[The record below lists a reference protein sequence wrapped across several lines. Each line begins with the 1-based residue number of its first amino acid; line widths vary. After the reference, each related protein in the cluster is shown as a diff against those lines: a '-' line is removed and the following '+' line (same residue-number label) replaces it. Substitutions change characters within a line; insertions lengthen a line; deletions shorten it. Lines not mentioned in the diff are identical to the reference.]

1 MNKFF
6 TMLTGMGIGAG
17 LMYFNDPSRGRRRRA
32 LVRDQINSKIDQV
45 NDAVNVTINDMRNR
59 GQGLMYQARSMMQ
72 QQNDGDN
79 SQGALSPTGRVLM
92 ASGGGLLALYGKGR
106 GGLVGP
112 ILSLAGMGLLARGV
126 TNMNLRRFF
135 GLSRDR
141 DVITVQKAI
150 NINASPD
157 DLYTFWS
164 NYENFPR
171 FMEHVKEVR
180 DLGNGRSHW
189 VVDGPAGTK
198 VEWDAVITMEQ
209 ENHLISW
216 KSVDDSPVKN
226 EGFVRFD
233 PNYQGGTR
241 VTVQLKYTPPAGV
254 VGHAVATMF
263 GSNPKQE
270 MDDDLGR
277 LKTLFETGK
286 TKVKGERRT
295 GSDLAQATS

>member
-1 MNKFF
+1 
-6 TMLTGMGIGAG
+6 
-17 LMYFNDPSRGRRRRA
+17 MYFYDPSRGRKRRA
-32 LVRDQINSKIDQV
+32 LVRDQVNSTIDQA

-72 QQNDGDN
+72 QQGNGDN
-79 SQGALSPTGRVLM
+79 PDKALSPTGRVLM

-106 GGLVGP
+106 GGLIGP
-112 ILSLAGMGLLARGV
+112 VLSLVGMSLLARGV
-126 TNMNLRRFF
+126 TNMNLRRFL
-135 GLSRDR
+135 GMSSDR

-150 NINASPD
+150 NIQASVD
-157 DLYTFWS
+157 DLFTFWS

-171 FMEHVKEVR
+171 FMQHVKEVR
-180 DLGNGRSHW
+180 DLGNGKSHW

-198 VEWDAVITMEQ
+198 VEWDAVITKEQ

-226 EGFVRFD
+226 MGFVRFD
-233 PNYQGGTR
+233 PNYRSGTR
-241 VTVQLKYTPPAGV
+241 VTVQIQYTPPAGV

-263 GSNPKQE
+263 GTNPKQE

-286 TKVKGERRT
+286 TSVKGQRLT
-295 GSDLAQATS
+295 GNDLAQATS